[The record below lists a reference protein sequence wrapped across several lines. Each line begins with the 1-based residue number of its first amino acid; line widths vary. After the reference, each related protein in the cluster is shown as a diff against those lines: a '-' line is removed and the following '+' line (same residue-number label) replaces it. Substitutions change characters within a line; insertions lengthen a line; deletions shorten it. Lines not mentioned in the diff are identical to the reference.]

1 MLPIKLVLRYLW
13 SGRFSTKFVTVITLF
28 GIFLASFA
36 LVFTV
41 GIMNGFERAV
51 KEGLLK
57 NLPHL
62 QIFIFS
68 KKEIP
73 TVEKTVEETLKGQ
86 YKSIYW
92 YATFGLI
99 LEKGPNVVGA
109 TIFTSDREILKKF
122 VLPKLKLKLKEVKS
136 NCLYIG
142 QQLAFKLN
150 IEKVPSNVLLID
162 PVAKRTPVGFLPEIK
177 KFSVCGIYQT
187 DFSGYDDAALAVYSS
202 LARYFS
208 PSIYS
213 VVVEL
218 KDPYKADQYRALLS
232 KELSDYYISTWIDT
246 NRDFFNAL
254 KLEKL
259 GMFLVVGLISLVS
272 AFNITALLFM
282 KIKELRKDFAIFR
295 TYGIG
300 QDFILKIVL
309 LLGLLIAFLAGGL
322 GVVTADI
329 TAQIFTKYRLI
340 KLPEDVYLTPYLPV
354 EPGFLPSLLIF
365 LFVLTL
371 SLIAAYIP
379 AKLAAKEKIT
389 DILRN
394 E

>member
-13 SGRFSTKFVTVITLF
+13 SGRFSTKFVTVITLL

-41 GIMNGFERAV
+41 GVMNGFERAV

-62 QIFIFS
+62 QIFLFS
-68 KKEIP
+68 AKEIP
-73 TVEKTVEETLKGQ
+73 FVEKTVEGTLERR
-86 YKSIYW
+86 YKAIYW
-92 YATFGLI
+92 YASFGLI
-99 LEKGPNVVGA
+99 LEKGPNVVG
-109 TIFTSDREILKKF
+109 TTVFTSNRKILEKF
-122 VLPKLKLKLKEVKS
+122 VLTKLNLKLKEVKS

-150 IEKVPSNVLLID
+150 IEKVPSSVLVID
-162 PVAKRTPVGFLPEIK
+162 PVAKRTPIGFIPEIK
-177 KFSVCGIYQT
+177 RFQVCGIYQT
-187 DFSGYDDAALAVYSS
+187 NFSGYDDAAVAVYSS
-202 LARYFS
+202 LERYFS

-213 VVVEL
+213 IVVEL
-218 KDPYKADQYRALLS
+218 KNPYKADQYRALLS
-232 KELSDYYISTWIDT
+232 KKLSDYYISTWIDT

-259 GMFLVVGLISLVS
+259 GMVLVVGLISLVA

-309 LLGLLIAFLAGGL
+309 LLGLLIAIVAGGL
-322 GVVTADI
+322 GVAAADI
-329 TAQIFTKYRLI
+329 TAQIFTKYKVIR
-340 KLPEDVYLTPYLPV
+340 LPEDVYLTPYLPV
-354 EPGFLPSLLIF
+354 EPGFLPSLVIF
-365 LFVLTL
+365 LFVLLL
-371 SLIAAYIP
+371 SLLAAYIP